1 MAGSGSPDVLRH
13 SLVDRCAGGPQIARR
28 RGDLRISVQE
38 LKQVV
43 RRDIEWLLNSR
54 RPLLEEL
61 ETFPEASRSLLAYG
75 LPDFTQFAS
84 TSQSDCQRI
93 CRLIEEALR
102 IFEPRLASRSIKV
115 DTMSVPGDATG
126 LETRFRIRGILHVDP
141 IREAVAFDTRVE
153 MDSGA
158 VAVDAAE

>member
-13 SLVDRCAGGPQIARR
+13 SLVDRCAGGPGIARR

-38 LKQVV
+38 LKQAV

-61 ETFPEASRSLLAYG
+61 EAFPEANQSLLAYG

-102 IFEPRLASRSIKV
+102 TFEPRLASRSIKV
-115 DTMSVPGDATG
+115 DTLPAPNDATG
-126 LETRFRIRGILHVDP
+126 LFRRFAERCREGI
-141 IREAVAFDTRVE
+141 
-153 MDSGA
+153 G
-158 VAVDAAE
+158 